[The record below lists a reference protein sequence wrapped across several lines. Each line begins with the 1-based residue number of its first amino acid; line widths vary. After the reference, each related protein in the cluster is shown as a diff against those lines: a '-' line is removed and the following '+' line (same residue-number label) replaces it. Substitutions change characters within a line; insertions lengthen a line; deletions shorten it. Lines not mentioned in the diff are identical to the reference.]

1 VPHATCVTVRSKPTA
16 RASGDNA
23 FSYLQRKSGVAQTQ
37 LLNELPPHENA
48 VQRIS
53 IVGTGYVGLST
64 AVCFATRGPDVIAST
79 RNEDK
84 VRIINA
90 KRAPFHEPGLDEAV
104 RTSIESGHLRTETDR
119 SEAVR
124 QTEVTFLTVGTPEQA
139 DGTVDLRYV
148 ISASE
153 DIGRAL
159 KRKNSYHLVVVK
171 STVTPGTVRGPVKAA
186 LEEASGLVAGRDFAL
201 CMNPEFL
208 RQGSA
213 IQDTLYPDRVIIGEY
228 DEQSGQRLA
237 ELLEG
242 FYEPDIPILRMSLE
256 SAEMVKYASNA
267 FLAMKIS
274 YANEM
279 ARICE
284 RVPGVDVS
292 KLMAGV
298 GLDKRINP
306 RFLNA
311 GAGFGGS
318 CLPKDTKALCR
329 FAEAQ
334 GYSAPLLRATL
345 AVNQAQAFHVAQL
358 ALATLGESRDKKVA
372 LLGLSFKPD
381 TDDLREAPS
390 LTVARILLKAGAHV
404 SAFDPVVKQVR
415 QPGFEGLEYPPS
427 IAACL
432 AGAQCCIVL
441 TEWEQFKQLTPDD
454 FIQSMAT
461 PAVID
466 ARRIFD
472 PHEFGNR
479 LTFLAVG
486 LGRDLDGGR
495 ASAGD
500 E

>member
-1 VPHATCVTVRSKPTA
+1 MTA
-16 RASGDNA
+16 
-23 FSYLQRKSGVAQTQ
+23 
-37 LLNELPPHENA
+37 HENA

-64 AVCFATRGPDVIAST
+64 AVCFASRGYDVIAST

-84 VRIINA
+84 VRMINA

-104 RTSIESGHLRTETDR
+104 RTSIESGHLRAEIDR

-124 QTEVTFLTVGTPEQA
+124 QTDVTFLTVGTPENA
-139 DGTVDLRYV
+139 DGTIDLRYV

-159 KRKNSYHLVVVK
+159 KRKKAYHLIVVK

-186 LEEASGLVAGRDFAL
+186 LEGTSGLVAGRDFGL

-213 IQDTLYPDRVIIGEY
+213 LQDTLHPDRVAIGEY
-228 DEQSGQRLA
+228 DRRSGQQLA
-237 ELLEG
+237 DLLEA
-242 FYEPDIPILRMSLE
+242 FYGQDIPILRMSLE
-256 SAEMVKYASNA
+256 SAEMVKYASNT

-279 ARICE
+279 ANICE

-292 KLMAGV
+292 NVMAGV
-298 GLDKRINP
+298 GLDARINP
-306 RFLNA
+306 KFLNA

-318 CLPKDTKALCR
+318 CLPKDTKALCT
-329 FAEAQ
+329 FAEAHS
-334 GYSAPLLRATL
+334 YSAPLLRATL
-345 AVNQAQAFHVAQL
+345 AVNQAQASHVAQL
-358 ALATLGESRDKKVA
+358 ALATLGEPRDKKVA

-390 LTVARILLKAGAHV
+390 LKVARTLLKAGAHV
-404 SAFDPVVKQVR
+404 SAFDPVVKQVSL
-415 QPGFEGLEYPPS
+415 PGFEGLECPPS
-427 IAACL
+427 ISGCL
-432 AGAQCCIVL
+432 AGAHCCIVL
-441 TEWEQFKQLTPDD
+441 TEWEQFKRLTPDY
-454 FIQSMAT
+454 FIQFMAI
-461 PAVID
+461 PVVID

-479 LTFLAVG
+479 LKFLAVG
-486 LGRDLDGGR
+486 VGRDLDVGGT
-495 ASAGD
+495 SVGD
-500 E
+500 NDE

>member
-1 VPHATCVTVRSKPTA
+1 
-16 RASGDNA
+16 
-23 FSYLQRKSGVAQTQ
+23 
-37 LLNELPPHENA
+37 

>member
-1 VPHATCVTVRSKPTA
+1 MRT
-16 RASGDNA
+16 
-23 FSYLQRKSGVAQTQ
+23 
-37 LLNELPPHENA
+37 HENA
-48 VQRIS
+48 MQRIS

-64 AVCFATRGPDVIAST
+64 AVCFASRGYDVIAAT
-79 RNEDK
+79 RSEDK
-84 VRIINA
+84 VRTINA

-104 RTSIESGHLRTETDR
+104 RTSIESGHLRAEIDR
-119 SEAVR
+119 SEAVL
-124 QTEVTFLTVGTPEQA
+124 QTEVTFLTVGTPQNA

-148 ISASE
+148 INASE

-159 KRKNSYHLVVVK
+159 KQKSSYHLVVVK

-186 LEEASGLVAGRDFAL
+186 LEGASGFVAARDFGL

-213 IQDTLYPDRVIIGEY
+213 IQDTWYPDRVVIGEY
-228 DEQSGQRLA
+228 DKRSGQRLA
-237 ELLEG
+237 DLLEG
-242 FYEPDIPILRMSLE
+242 FYEPGIPLLRMSLE
-256 SAEMVKYASNA
+256 SAEMVKYASNT

-292 KLMAGV
+292 NLMAGV
-298 GLDKRINP
+298 GLDERINP

-318 CLPKDTKALCR
+318 CLPKDTKALCK

-345 AVNQAQAFHVAQL
+345 AVNRAQASHVAQL
-358 ALATLGESRDKKVA
+358 ALATLGDPRDKKVA
-372 LLGLSFKPD
+372 LLGLAFKPD

-390 LTVARILLKAGAHV
+390 LTVARTLLKAGAHV
-404 SAFDPVVKQVR
+404 SAFDPVVKQVS
-415 QPGFEGLEYPPS
+415 QPGFEGLDYPPS
-427 IAACL
+427 ISECL
-432 AGAQCCIVL
+432 AGAHCCIVV
-441 TEWEQFKQLTPDD
+441 TEWEQFKRLTPDD

-472 PHEFGNR
+472 PDEFENR

-486 LGRDLDGGR
+486 MGRDLDIDR
-495 ASAGD
+495 TSAR
-500 E
+500 

>member
-1 VPHATCVTVRSKPTA
+1 MTA
-16 RASGDNA
+16 
-23 FSYLQRKSGVAQTQ
+23 
-37 LLNELPPHENA
+37 HENA

-64 AVCFATRGPDVIAST
+64 AVCLASRGYDVIAST

-84 VRIINA
+84 ARIINA
-90 KRAPFHEPGLDEAV
+90 KRAPFHEPGLDDAV
-104 RTSIESGHLRTETDR
+104 RTSIESGHLRAETDR

-124 QTEVTFLTVGTPEQA
+124 QTEVTFLTVGTPENA

-159 KRKNSYHLVVVK
+159 KRKSAYHLVVVK

-186 LEEASGLVAGRDFAL
+186 LEEASGLVAGRDFGL
-201 CMNPEFL
+201 CTNPEFL

-213 IQDTLYPDRVIIGEY
+213 IQDTLYPDRVVIGEY
-228 DEQSGQRLA
+228 DKRSGQQLA
-237 ELLEG
+237 DLLVG
-242 FYEPDIPILRMSLE
+242 FYGPGIPILRMSLE
-256 SAEMVKYASNA
+256 SAEMVKYASNT

-279 ARICE
+279 ANICE

-292 KLMAGV
+292 KVMAGV
-298 GLDKRINP
+298 GRDERINP
-306 RFLNA
+306 KFLNA

-318 CLPKDTKALCR
+318 CLPKDTKALCT
-329 FAEAQ
+329 FAQAQ
-334 GYSAPLLRATL
+334 GYSAPLLMATL
-345 AVNQAQAFHVAQL
+345 AVNKAQAFHVAQL
-358 ALATLGESRDKKVA
+358 ALATLGEPRNKKVA
-372 LLGLSFKPD
+372 LLGLAFKPD

-390 LTVARILLKAGAHV
+390 LTVARALLEAGAHV
-404 SAFDPVVKQVR
+404 SAFDPVVKRVR

-427 IAACL
+427 ISACL
-432 AGAQCCIVL
+432 AGAHCCIIL
-441 TEWEQFKQLTPDD
+441 TEWDHFKRLTPDD
-454 FIQSMAT
+454 FIQSMAR

-472 PHEFGNR
+472 PHEFGSR

-486 LGRDLDGGR
+486 VGRDLDVR
-495 ASAGD
+495 HTSVD
-500 E
+500 DDD

>member
-1 VPHATCVTVRSKPTA
+1 MTA
-16 RASGDNA
+16 
-23 FSYLQRKSGVAQTQ
+23 
-37 LLNELPPHENA
+37 HENA

-64 AVCFATRGPDVIAST
+64 AVCFASRGYDVIAST
-79 RNEDK
+79 RSKDK
-84 VRIINA
+84 IRIINA
-90 KRAPFHEPGLDEAV
+90 KRAPFYEPGLDDAV
-104 RTSIESGHLRTETDR
+104 RTSIESGHLHAEIDR

-124 QTEVTFLTVGTPEQA
+124 QTEVTFLTVGTPEKA
-139 DGTVDLRYV
+139 DGTIDLRYI

-159 KRKNSYHLVVVK
+159 TRKKTYHLVVVK

-186 LEEASGLVAGRDFAL
+186 LEEASGLVAGRDFGL

-213 IQDTLYPDRVIIGEY
+213 IRDTLYPDRVVIGEY
-228 DEQSGQRLA
+228 DKRSGQRLA
-237 ELLEG
+237 DLLEG
-242 FYEPDIPILRMSLE
+242 FYGSGIPILRMSLE
-256 SAEMVKYASNA
+256 SAEMVKYASNT

-292 KLMAGV
+292 KVMAGV
-298 GLDKRINP
+298 GLDERINP
-306 RFLNA
+306 KFLNA

-318 CLPKDTKALCR
+318 CLPKDTKALCK

-345 AVNQAQAFHVAQL
+345 AVNQAQASHVAQL
-358 ALATLGESRDKKVA
+358 ALATLGEPRGKKVA

-390 LTVARILLKAGAHV
+390 LTVARTLLGAGARV
-404 SAFDPVVKQVR
+404 SAFDPAVKQVS
-415 QPGFEGLEYPPS
+415 QPGFEGLDYPSS
-427 IAACL
+427 ISECL
-432 AGAQCCIVL
+432 AGAHCCIIL
-441 TEWEQFKQLTPDD
+441 TEWEQFKRLTPDD

-486 LGRDLDGGR
+486 VGRDLDVGR
-495 ASAGD
+495 TSVRD
-500 E
+500 ND

>member
-1 VPHATCVTVRSKPTA
+1 MTA
-16 RASGDNA
+16 
-23 FSYLQRKSGVAQTQ
+23 
-37 LLNELPPHENA
+37 HENS

-64 AVCFATRGPDVIAST
+64 AACFASKGYDVVAST

-104 RTSIESGHLRTETDR
+104 RTGIESGHLRAEINR

-124 QTEVTFLTVGTPEQA
+124 QTEVTFITVGTPEKA

-153 DIGRAL
+153 DIGHAL
-159 KRKNSYHLVVVK
+159 KQKKAYHLVVVK
-171 STVTPGTVRGPVKAA
+171 STVTPGTVRGPFKAA
-186 LEEASGLVAGRDFAL
+186 LEKSSGLVAGRDFGL

-213 IQDTLYPDRVIIGEY
+213 IRDTLHPNRVVIGEY
-228 DEQSGQRLA
+228 DKRSGQRLTD
-237 ELLEG
+237 LFEG
-242 FYEPDIPILRMSLE
+242 FYEPGIPLLRMGLE
-256 SAEMVKYASNA
+256 SAEMVKYASNT

-292 KLMAGV
+292 EVMAGV
-298 GLDKRINP
+298 GRDERINP
-306 RFLNA
+306 KFLNA

-318 CLPKDTKALCR
+318 CLPKDTKALCK

-345 AVNQAQAFHVAQL
+345 AVNQAQASHVAQL
-358 ALATLGESRDKKVA
+358 ALSTLGERRDKKVA

-390 LTVARILLKAGAHV
+390 LKVARALLKAGAYV
-404 SAFDPVVKQVR
+404 SAFDPVVKEVS
-415 QPGFEGLEYPPS
+415 QPGFEALEYPHS
-427 IAACL
+427 ISECL
-432 AGAQCCIVL
+432 AGAHCCVVL
-441 TEWEQFKQLTPDD
+441 TEWKQFKELTPDD
-454 FIQSMAT
+454 FIQFMAT
-461 PAVID
+461 PTVID

-472 PHEFGNR
+472 PNEFGNR

-486 LGRDLDGGR
+486 LGCD
-495 ASAGD
+495 
-500 E
+500 

>member
-1 VPHATCVTVRSKPTA
+1 MTA
-16 RASGDNA
+16 
-23 FSYLQRKSGVAQTQ
+23 
-37 LLNELPPHENA
+37 HENA

-64 AVCFATRGPDVIAST
+64 AACFASRGYDVIAST

-104 RTSIESGHLRTETDR
+104 RTSIESGHLRAEINR

-124 QTEVTFLTVGTPEQA
+124 QTEVTFITVGTPENA
-139 DGTVDLRYV
+139 DGTVDLSYV
-148 ISASE
+148 INASE

-159 KRKNSYHLVVVK
+159 TLKKAYHLVVVK
-171 STVTPGTVRGPVKAA
+171 STVTPGTVRGLVKAA
-186 LEEASGLVAGRDFAL
+186 LEEASGLLAGRDFGL

-213 IQDTLYPDRVIIGEY
+213 IRDTLHPNRVVIGEY
-228 DEQSGQRLA
+228 DKRSGQRLA
-237 ELLEG
+237 DLLEG
-242 FYEPDIPILRMSLE
+242 FYGPGTPILRMSLE
-256 SAEMVKYASNA
+256 SAEMVKYASNT

-292 KLMAGV
+292 EVMAGV
-298 GLDKRINP
+298 GRDERINP
-306 RFLNA
+306 KFLNA

-318 CLPKDTKALCR
+318 CLPKDTKALCK

-345 AVNQAQAFHVAQL
+345 AINQAQASHVAQL
-358 ALATLGESRDKKVA
+358 ALSTLGEPRDKKVA

-390 LTVARILLKAGAHV
+390 LKVARALLKAGVHV
-404 SAFDPVVKQVR
+404 SAFDPVVKQVS
-415 QPGFEGLEYPPS
+415 QPGFEALEYPPS
-427 IAACL
+427 ISECL
-432 AGAQCCIVL
+432 AGAHCCVVL
-441 TEWEQFKQLTPDD
+441 TEWEQFKRLTPDD

-479 LTFLAVG
+479 LTFLAIGVR
-486 LGRDLDGGR
+486 RDLDIGR
-495 ASAGD
+495 TSVSD
-500 E
+500 NDK

>member
-1 VPHATCVTVRSKPTA
+1 
-16 RASGDNA
+16 
-23 FSYLQRKSGVAQTQ
+23 
-37 LLNELPPHENA
+37 
-48 VQRIS
+48 
-53 IVGTGYVGLST
+53 LST
-64 AVCFATRGPDVIAST
+64 AVCFASRGYDVIAST

-104 RTSIESGHLRTETDR
+104 RTGIESGHLHAEIDR

-124 QTEVTFLTVGTPEQA
+124 QTEVTFLTVGTPEKA

-148 ISASE
+148 ISVSE

-159 KRKNSYHLVVVK
+159 KRKNAYHLVVVK

-186 LEEASGLVAGRDFAL
+186 LEDASGLVAGRDFGL
-201 CMNPEFL
+201 CMNPELL

-228 DEQSGQRLA
+228 DERSGQHLA
-237 ELLEG
+237 DLLEG
-242 FYEPDIPILRMSLE
+242 FYGPGTPILRMSLE
-256 SAEMVKYASNA
+256 SAEMVKYASNT

-292 KLMAGV
+292 KVMAGV
-298 GLDKRINP
+298 GLDERINP
-306 RFLNA
+306 KFLNA

-318 CLPKDTKALCR
+318 CLPKDTKALCK

-345 AVNQAQAFHVAQL
+345 SVNQAQASHVAQL
-358 ALATLGESRDKKVA
+358 ALSTLGEPRGKKVA
-372 LLGLSFKPD
+372 LLGLAFKPD

-390 LTVARILLKAGAHV
+390 LTVARTLLKAGAHV
-404 SAFDPVVKQVR
+404 SAFDPVVKQVSL
-415 QPGFEGLEYPPS
+415 PGFERLDYPLS
-427 IAACL
+427 ISECL
-432 AGAQCCIVL
+432 AGAHCCVVL
-441 TEWEQFKQLTPDD
+441 TEWEQFKRLTPDD

-486 LGRDLDGGR
+486 LGRDLDDGG
-495 ASAGD
+495 ATVSDDD

>member
-1 VPHATCVTVRSKPTA
+1 MTA
-16 RASGDNA
+16 
-23 FSYLQRKSGVAQTQ
+23 
-37 LLNELPPHENA
+37 HENA

-64 AVCFATRGPDVIAST
+64 AVCFASRGYDVIAST
-79 RNEDK
+79 RSEDK

-104 RTSIESGHLRTETDR
+104 RTGIESGHLRAEIDR
-119 SEAVR
+119 SEAVSK
-124 QTEVTFLTVGTPEQA
+124 TEVTFLTVGTPEKD
-139 DGTVDLRYV
+139 DGTIDLRYV
-148 ISASE
+148 ISASG

-159 KRKNSYHLVVVK
+159 KRKNAYHLVVVK

-186 LEEASGLVAGRDFAL
+186 LEDASGLVAGRDFGL

-213 IQDTLYPDRVIIGEY
+213 IRDTLHPDRVVIGEY
-228 DEQSGQRLA
+228 DKRSGQRLA
-237 ELLEG
+237 DLLED
-242 FYEPDIPILRMSLE
+242 FYGPDIPILRMSLE
-256 SAEMVKYASNA
+256 SAEMVKYASNT

-279 ARICE
+279 ANICE

-292 KLMAGV
+292 EVMAGV
-298 GLDKRINP
+298 GLDERINP
-306 RFLNA
+306 KFLNA

-318 CLPKDTKALCR
+318 CLPKDTKALCK
-329 FAEAQ
+329 FAEAH

-345 AVNQAQAFHVAQL
+345 AVNQAQAAHVARL
-358 ALATLGESRDKKVA
+358 ALSTLGESQDKKVA

-390 LTVARILLKAGAHV
+390 LTVAGILLKAGAHV
-404 SAFDPVVKQVR
+404 SAFDPVVKR
-415 QPGFEGLEYPPS
+415 ISLPGFEGLEYPPS
-427 IAACL
+427 ISECL

-441 TEWEQFKQLTPDD
+441 TEWEQFKRLTPDD
-454 FIQSMAT
+454 FIQSMTT

-472 PHEFGNR
+472 LHEFGSR
-479 LTFLAVG
+479 LTFLAIGV
-486 LGRDLDGGR
+486 GRDLDVGG
-495 ASAGD
+495 ASVRD
-500 E
+500 NDR

>member
-1 VPHATCVTVRSKPTA
+1 M
-16 RASGDNA
+16 RA
-23 FSYLQRKSGVAQTQ
+23 
-37 LLNELPPHENA
+37 HENA

-64 AVCFATRGPDVIAST
+64 AVCFASRGYDVIAST

-104 RTSIESGHLRTETDR
+104 RTSIESGHLRAEIDR
-119 SEAVR
+119 SEAVH
-124 QTEVTFLTVGTPEQA
+124 QTEVTFLTVGTPEKA
-139 DGTVDLRYV
+139 DGTIDLRYV

-159 KRKNSYHLVVVK
+159 KRKKACHLVVVK

-186 LEEASGLVAGRDFAL
+186 LEQASGLVAGRDFGL
-201 CMNPEFL
+201 CVNPEFL

-213 IQDTLYPDRVIIGEY
+213 VRDTLYPDRAVIGEY

-237 ELLEG
+237 DLLAG
-242 FYEPDIPILRMSLE
+242 FYGPGIPLLRMSLE
-256 SAEMVKYASNA
+256 SAEMVKYASNT

-292 KLMAGV
+292 EVMGGV
-298 GLDKRINP
+298 GLDERINP
-306 RFLNA
+306 KFLNA

-318 CLPKDTKALCR
+318 CLPKDTKALCK

-345 AVNQAQAFHVAQL
+345 AVNQAQASHVAQL
-358 ALATLGESRDKKVA
+358 ALAALEEPRDKKVA

-390 LTVARILLKAGAHV
+390 LKVARTLLNAGARV
-404 SAFDPVVKQVR
+404 SAFDPVVKQVSL
-415 QPGFEGLEYPPS
+415 PGFKGLACLPS
-427 IAACL
+427 ISECL
-432 AGAQCCIVL
+432 AGAHCCVVL

-479 LTFLAVG
+479 LTFFAVG
-486 LGRDLDGGR
+486 RGRDLDVGR
-495 ASAGD
+495 TPVRADD

>member
-1 VPHATCVTVRSKPTA
+1 MTA
-16 RASGDNA
+16 
-23 FSYLQRKSGVAQTQ
+23 
-37 LLNELPPHENA
+37 HENA

-64 AVCFATRGPDVIAST
+64 AACFASRGYDVIAST
-79 RNEDK
+79 RSEDK

-104 RTSIESGHLRTETDR
+104 RTSIESGHLRAEINR

-124 QTEVTFLTVGTPEQA
+124 QTEVTFLTVGTPEKA

-159 KRKNSYHLVVVK
+159 KRKKAYHLVVVK

-186 LEEASGLVAGRDFAL
+186 LEEASGLVAGRDFGL

-213 IQDTLYPDRVIIGEY
+213 IRDTLYPDRAVIGEY
-228 DEQSGQRLA
+228 DKRSGQRLA
-237 ELLEG
+237 DLLEG
-242 FYEPDIPILRMSLE
+242 FYGPGTPILRMSLE
-256 SAEMVKYASNA
+256 AAEMVKYASNT

-292 KLMAGV
+292 KVMAGV
-298 GLDKRINP
+298 GLDDRINP
-306 RFLNA
+306 KFLNA

-318 CLPKDTKALCR
+318 CLPKDTKALCK

-345 AVNQAQAFHVAQL
+345 AVNQAQASHVAQL
-358 ALATLGESRDKKVA
+358 ALSTLGEPRDKKVA

-390 LTVARILLKAGAHV
+390 LKVARTLLKAGAHV
-404 SAFDPVVKQVR
+404 SAFDPVVKQVS
-415 QPGFEGLEYPPS
+415 QPGFEVLDYPPS
-427 IAACL
+427 ISECL
-432 AGAQCCIVL
+432 AGAHCCIVL

-454 FIQSMAT
+454 FIQVMAT

-472 PHEFGNR
+472 PQEFGKR

-486 LGRDLDGGR
+486 VGPSLPR
-495 ASAGD
+495 
-500 E
+500 

>member
-1 VPHATCVTVRSKPTA
+1 
-16 RASGDNA
+16 
-23 FSYLQRKSGVAQTQ
+23 
-37 LLNELPPHENA
+37 
-48 VQRIS
+48 
-53 IVGTGYVGLST
+53 
-64 AVCFATRGPDVIAST
+64 
-79 RNEDK
+79 

-104 RTSIESGHLRTETDR
+104 RTGIESGHLHAEIDR

-124 QTEVTFLTVGTPEQA
+124 QTEVTFLTVGTPEKA

-148 ISASE
+148 ISVSE

-159 KRKNSYHLVVVK
+159 KRKNAYHLVVVK

-186 LEEASGLVAGRDFAL
+186 LEDASGLVAGRDFGL
-201 CMNPEFL
+201 CMNPELL

-228 DEQSGQRLA
+228 DERSGQHLA
-237 ELLEG
+237 DLLEG
-242 FYEPDIPILRMSLE
+242 FYGPGTPILRMSLE
-256 SAEMVKYASNA
+256 SAEMVKYASNT

-292 KLMAGV
+292 KVMAGV
-298 GLDKRINP
+298 GLDERINP
-306 RFLNA
+306 KFLNA

-318 CLPKDTKALCR
+318 CLPKDTKALCK

-345 AVNQAQAFHVAQL
+345 SVNQAQASHVAQL
-358 ALATLGESRDKKVA
+358 ALSTLGEPRGKKVA
-372 LLGLSFKPD
+372 LLGLAFKPD

-390 LTVARILLKAGAHV
+390 LTVARTLLKAGAHV
-404 SAFDPVVKQVR
+404 SAFDPVVKQVSL
-415 QPGFEGLEYPPS
+415 PGFERLDYPLS
-427 IAACL
+427 ISECL
-432 AGAQCCIVL
+432 AGAHCCVVL
-441 TEWEQFKQLTPDD
+441 TEWEQFKRLTPDD

-486 LGRDLDGGR
+486 LGRDLDDGG
-495 ASAGD
+495 ATVSDDD

>member
-1 VPHATCVTVRSKPTA
+1 MTA
-16 RASGDNA
+16 
-23 FSYLQRKSGVAQTQ
+23 
-37 LLNELPPHENA
+37 HENT

-64 AVCFATRGPDVIAST
+64 AVCFASKGYDVIAST
-79 RNEDK
+79 LSEDK

-104 RTSIESGHLRTETDR
+104 RTSIESGHLRAAFNR

-124 QTEVTFLTVGTPEQA
+124 QTEATFLTVGTPEKA
-139 DGTVDLRYV
+139 DGTIDLRYV
-148 ISASE
+148 IGASE

-159 KRKNSYHLVVVK
+159 QRKNGYHLIVVK

-186 LEEASGLVAGRDFAL
+186 LEQASGLVAGRDFGL
-201 CMNPEFL
+201 CVNPEFL

-213 IQDTLYPDRVIIGEY
+213 IQDTLHPDRVVIGEY
-228 DEQSGQRLA
+228 DKRSGQRLA
-237 ELLEG
+237 DLFEG
-242 FYEPDIPILRMSLE
+242 FYGPGIPMLRMSLE
-256 SAEMVKYASNA
+256 SAEMVKYASNT

-274 YANEM
+274 YANEI

-292 KLMAGV
+292 TVMAGV
-298 GLDKRINP
+298 GLDARINP
-306 RFLNA
+306 KFLNA

-345 AVNQAQAFHVAQL
+345 AVNQAQAAHVAQL
-358 ALATLGESRDKKVA
+358 ALATLGEPLHKKVA
-372 LLGLSFKPD
+372 LLGLAFKPD
-381 TDDLREAPS
+381 TDDVHEAPS
-390 LTVARILLKAGAHV
+390 LIVARALLEAGAYV
-404 SAFDPVVKQVR
+404 SAFDPAVKQVP
-415 QPGFEGLEYPPS
+415 QPGFKGLDYPAS
-427 IAACL
+427 ISECL
-432 AGAQCCIVL
+432 AGAHCCIVL
-441 TEWEQFKQLTPDD
+441 TEWEQFTRLTPDD
-454 FIQSMAT
+454 FIQSMAR
-461 PAVID
+461 PVVID

-486 LGRDLDGGR
+486 VGRDLDGATR
-495 ASAGD
+495 R
-500 E
+500 

>member
-1 VPHATCVTVRSKPTA
+1 MTA
-16 RASGDNA
+16 
-23 FSYLQRKSGVAQTQ
+23 
-37 LLNELPPHENA
+37 HEDA

-64 AVCFATRGPDVIAST
+64 AACFASRGYDVIAST

-104 RTSIESGHLRTETDR
+104 RTGIESGRLRAEINR

-124 QTEVTFLTVGTPEQA
+124 QTEVTFITVGTPEKA

-153 DIGRAL
+153 DIGHAL
-159 KRKNSYHLVVVK
+159 KRKKAYHLVVVK
-171 STVTPGTVRGPVKAA
+171 STVTPGTVRGPFKAA
-186 LEEASGLVAGRDFAL
+186 LEKSSGLVAGRDFGL

-213 IQDTLYPDRVIIGEY
+213 IRDTLQPNRVVIGEY
-228 DEQSGQRLA
+228 DKRSGRRLTD
-237 ELLEG
+237 LFEG
-242 FYEPDIPILRMSLE
+242 FYEPGIPLLRMGLE
-256 SAEMVKYASNA
+256 SAEMVKYASNT

-292 KLMAGV
+292 EVMAGV
-298 GLDKRINP
+298 GRDERINP
-306 RFLNA
+306 KFLNA
-311 GAGFGGS
+311 WAGFGGS
-318 CLPKDTKALCR
+318 CLPKDTKALCK

-345 AVNQAQAFHVAQL
+345 AVNQAQASHVAQL
-358 ALATLGESRDKKVA
+358 ALSALGERRDKKVA

-390 LTVARILLKAGAHV
+390 LKVARALLKAGAYV
-404 SAFDPVVKQVR
+404 SAFDPVVKEVS
-415 QPGFEGLEYPPS
+415 QPGFEALEYPPS
-427 IAACL
+427 ISECL
-432 AGAQCCIVL
+432 AGAHCCVVL
-441 TEWEQFKQLTPDD
+441 TEWKQFKELTPDD
-454 FIQSMAT
+454 FIQFMAT
-461 PAVID
+461 PTVID

-472 PHEFGNR
+472 PNEFGNR

-486 LGRDLDGGR
+486 LGCD
-495 ASAGD
+495 
-500 E
+500 